1 MNDAVNSVMQ
11 ARQVALDTQIQM
23 AVARKVLDTQEAT
36 GEAVVA
42 MLDAAASMSREMG
55 LGERFDA
62 VG

>member
-1 MNDAVNSVMQ
+1 MNDAVNSVML

-23 AVARKVLDTQEAT
+23 AVARKALDAREAT
-36 GEAVVA
+36 GEAMVEL
-42 MLDAAASMSREMG
+42 LDAAAAMSREMG

>member
-1 MNDAVNSVMQ
+1 MDAVNSVMQ
-11 ARQVALDTQIQM
+11 AKQVALDTQIQM
-23 AVARKVLDTQEAT
+23 AVARKALDTQEAT

-42 MLDAAASMSREMG
+42 LLDAAASISREMG

>member
-23 AVARKVLDTQEAT
+23 AVARRALDTQEAT
-36 GEAVVA
+36 GQALVA
-42 MLDAAASMSREMG
+42 LIDAAAGIGREVG
-55 LGERFDA
+55 LGEQFDA